1 MTRSKSDK
9 PDNRRRE
16 IVDLVSNRGFVPIED
31 LARHFDM
38 TVQTIRSDVNR
49 LCREGLLH
57 RYHGGVG
64 LVSTLDN
71 ATFAKRR
78 VLRHQQKVR
87 IAAAVA
93 ERVPDDSS
101 VFLHYGTTM
110 EAVAAALQDHQGLLL
125 LTNNISAVSQL
136 KQSGGSSKVVLLGG
150 EVRASERCTQGVMT
164 VAAIQQ
170 FQFDIALLSVGCID
184 AEGTLYEFS
193 HEVAETAR
201 AALRNANQVF
211 LAVDHQKFGR
221 RGLVR
226 VGSLREVSA
235 LFTDRPVPEP
245 IARLA
250 EAAGVSVQVA

>member
-1 MTRSKSDK
+1 MAKSKSDK
-9 PDNRRRE
+9 PDKRRRE

-31 LARHFDM
+31 LARYFEV
-38 TVQTIRSDVNR
+38 TVQTIRSDVNQ

-93 ERVPDDSS
+93 QRVPNDSS

-110 EAVAAALQDHQGLLL
+110 EAVAAALQEHRGLLV
-125 LTNNISAVSQL
+125 LTNNISAVSQFRPN
-136 KQSGGSSKVVLLGG
+136 GGSEIVLLGG
-150 EVRASERCTQGVMT
+150 QVRASERCTQGAMT

-170 FQFDIALLSVGCID
+170 FQVDVALLSVGCID
-184 AEGTLYEFS
+184 GEGVLYEFS

-221 RGLVR
+221 KGLVR

-235 LFTDRPVPEP
+235 LFTDRPVPDA

-250 EAAGVSVQVA
+250 AASGVSVQVV